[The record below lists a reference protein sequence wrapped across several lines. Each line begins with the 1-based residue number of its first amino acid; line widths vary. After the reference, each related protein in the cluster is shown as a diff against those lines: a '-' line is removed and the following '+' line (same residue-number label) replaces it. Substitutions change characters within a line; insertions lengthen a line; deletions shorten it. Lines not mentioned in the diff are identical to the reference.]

1 MNVEVRPDHGT
12 NVVSAESVVQVEP
25 DTIILVQAEV
35 LTVQGTTLRLHLAV

>member
-25 DTIILVQAEV
+25 DTIIVFQAEI
-35 LTVQGTTLRLHLAV
+35 LTVQHTALHLAV